1 MRIGNIGGIQGGR
14 RPVTRECPKPTVIH
28 CSSGGNQQMLY
39 ADELAV
45 VADSEADLQEM
56 LVEWKEI
63 YDKHGLR
70 VSLQKTEVLWVGQQK
85 KYLERLDGKKLN
97 QRDSFV
103 YLGGAVCGDGGTE
116 TEIRRRIQAGAS
128 TWRKVEGVMGARH
141 MSRKLKGKVLNS
153 CITPTYLY
161 GLEIMAMTEK
171 NKRDFEFAR
180 ITG

>member
-45 VADSEADLQEM
+45 VVDSEADLQEM

-85 KYLERLDGKKLN
+85 KYLDKTGWEETEPKRQLCISWWSGLRGRRHVDGN
-97 QRDSFV
+97 SQENTSWGEYVEESGR
-103 YLGGAVCGDGGTE
+103 GDG
-116 TEIRRRIQAGAS
+116 S
-128 TWRKVEGVMGARH
+128 
-141 MSRKLKGKVLNS
+141 
-153 CITPTYLY
+153 
-161 GLEIMAMTEK
+161 
-171 NKRDFEFAR
+171 
-180 ITG
+180 